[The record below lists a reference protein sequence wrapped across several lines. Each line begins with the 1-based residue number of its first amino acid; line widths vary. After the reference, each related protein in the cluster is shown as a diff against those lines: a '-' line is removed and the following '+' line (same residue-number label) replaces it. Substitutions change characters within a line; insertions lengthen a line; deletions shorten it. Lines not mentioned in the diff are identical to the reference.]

1 MKKGKIRARTTVP
14 STDFEHLGYET
25 ALHSRDQAAAEQI
38 CGLHIHALADELRP
52 EISDLDNRIDTNEGR
67 TRALHSHLYDRPIPV
82 SDAAMLARD
91 HAVPVLVILC
101 AIAGVASIIS
111 HGMTFYLMG
120 MGMLAVILGISIT
133 GVAVVAGHQ
142 LFETLLVQHKHLKA
156 LTVGLVA
163 GLCFWGL
170 LDIAMTRTALVTKS
184 ATKDTASSAQS
195 FVDSASGPEVT
206 NESPEPDSSSSEEA
220 TRDKLG
226 RAFVKIMLACDIAL
240 GLLVGIVTAL
250 LREEDYTAWRKL
262 KNITEEIRTMQKR
275 KDELLSLVEIAKKKC
290 WAGILRARHFH
301 RRNAV
306 PFHKA
311 LGCVLLAA
319 VVTLGGPTALQAQ
332 TFDHYE
338 GILID
343 VSGSIGAGGASDDL
357 FREYTHGARQL
368 LLTEPESSRIVVSTI
383 TTESFGSVREI
394 LKGWTPEAHGVFTD
408 NLSRARRQLAS
419 SFETNASALAPIAGG
434 TDIFGALWRLKAL
447 MDSDP
452 QVHQSATHEIW
463 IFSDMINETPTLMM
477 PALIA
482 SGPQKMLEQ
491 AKANGLL
498 VPMHDYRIHICG
510 ASMRGLSPRAWNV
523 VKAFWTAYF
532 EATGA
537 SLANYSPSAASVR

>member
-1 MKKGKIRARTTVP
+1 MRQQKIRARTTIP

-25 ALHSRDQAAAEQI
+25 ALQSRDQVAEQI
-38 CGLHIHALADELRP
+38 CGLHIYAFADQLRP
-52 EISDLDNRIDTNEGR
+52 EIYDLDSRIDTNRAR
-67 TRALHSHLYDRPIPV
+67 TRALHSHLYDRPLPV
-82 SDAAMLARD
+82 SDAAMLSRERG
-91 HAVPVLVILC
+91 VPLLVFLC

-120 MGMLAVILGISIT
+120 MGIWAVVIGIGMT

-142 LFETLLVQHKHLKA
+142 LFEGLLVQQKHLKTLA
-156 LTVGLVA
+156 VA
-163 GLCFWGL
+163 IVASLCFWGL
-170 LDIAMTRTALVTKS
+170 LESSMTRSALVAKAAS
-184 ATKDTASSAQS
+184 SDTAGGAQS
-195 FVDSASGPEVT
+195 FVDSASSSEVT
-206 NESPEPDSSSSEEA
+206 NENTESDPQSSEEA

-262 KNITEEIRTMQKR
+262 KNITEEVKTMQKR

-301 RRNAV
+301 RRNTV

-311 LGCVLLAA
+311 LGCVLLF
-319 VVTLGGPTALQAQ
+319 LCFLLNSALLNAQ
-332 TFDHYE
+332 TLNRYE
-338 GILID
+338 GDLID
-343 VSGSIGAGGASDDL
+343 VSGSIGAGGATGDL
-357 FREYTHGARQL
+357 FREYAHGVRQL
-368 LLTEPESSRIVVSTI
+368 LLTEPESSRVVVSTI

-408 NLSRARRQLAS
+408 NLTRARRQLAS
-419 SFETNASALAPIAGG
+419 SFETNASALTPIAGG

-452 QVHQSATHEIW
+452 QVRPGATHEIW

-477 PALIA
+477 PALAA

-498 VPMHDYRIHICG
+498 VPMRGYKVHICG
-510 ASMRGLSPRAWNV
+510 ASMRGLSPQGWNV
-523 VKAFWTAYF
+523 VKAFWTGYF
-532 EATGA
+532 KAAGA
-537 SLANYSPSAASVR
+537 DLVSYSSSAADER

>member
-1 MKKGKIRARTTVP
+1 MRKGKIRARTTIP

-25 ALHSRDQAAAEQI
+25 ALQSHHQAAAEQI
-38 CGLHIHALADELRP
+38 CGLHIHAFADELRP
-52 EISDLDNRIDTNEGR
+52 EISDLDSRIDTDQAR

-101 AIAGVASIIS
+101 AIAGSASIIS

-120 MGMLAVILGISIT
+120 MGVLAVVLGISIT

-170 LDIAMTRTALVTKS
+170 LEIAMTRTALVAKS
-184 ATKDTASSAQS
+184 TTSDAASSAQS

-206 NESPEPDSSSSEEA
+206 NENPEPESSSSEEA
-220 TRDKLG
+220 IRDKLG

-240 GLLVGIVTAL
+240 GLLVGILTAM
-250 LREEDYTAWRKL
+250 LREEDYTAWRAL
-262 KNITEEIRTMQKR
+262 KNITEEIKTMQKR

-306 PFHKA
+306 PFHRA
-311 LGCVLLAA
+311 LGCIVLGFTLVLSSLALHAQSLNRYEGVLL
-319 VVTLGGPTALQAQ
+319 
-332 TFDHYE
+332 
-338 GILID
+338 D
-343 VSGSIGAGGASDDL
+343 VSGSIGAGGASNDL
-357 FREYTHGARQL
+357 FHEYAHGVRQL
-368 LLTEPESSRIVVSTI
+368 LLTEPESSRVVVSTI

-394 LKGWTPEAHGVFTD
+394 LKGWTPEAHGVFTE
-408 NLSRARRQLAS
+408 NLTRARRQLAS
-419 SFETNASALAPIAGG
+419 SFENDASSLAPIAGG

-452 QVHQSATHEIW
+452 QVSSGASREIW

-482 SGPQKMLEQ
+482 TGPQKMLEQ
-491 AKANGLL
+491 AKANGLV
-498 VPMHDYRIHICG
+498 VPLRGYKIHICG
-510 ASMRGLSPRAWNV
+510 ASMRGLSPQAWNI
-523 VKAFWTAYF
+523 VKSFWTAYF
-532 EATGA
+532 RAADGELVEYA
-537 SLANYSPSAASVR
+537 PSVVGSR

>member
-25 ALHSRDQAAAEQI
+25 ALQSRDQAAAEQI
-38 CGLHIHALADELRP
+38 CGLHIHAFADELRP
-52 EISDLDNRIDTNEGR
+52 GISDLDSRIDTNEAR

-101 AIAGVASIIS
+101 AIAGIASIVS

-120 MGMLAVILGISIT
+120 MGVLAVILGISIT

-142 LFETLLVQHKHLKA
+142 LFETLLVQHRHLKA
-156 LTVGLVA
+156 LTVCLVA

-170 LDIAMTRTALVTKS
+170 LEIAMTRTALVAKS
-184 ATKDTASSAQS
+184 ATSDTASSAQS
-195 FVDSASGPEVT
+195 FVDSASGSEVA
-206 NESPEPDSSSSEEA
+206 NESPEAEASSSEDA

-240 GLLVGIVTAL
+240 GLLVGILTAL

-262 KNITEEIRTMQKR
+262 KNITEEIKTMQKR

-290 WAGILRARHFH
+290 WAGILRARYFH

-306 PFHKA
+306 PFHRA
-311 LGCVLLAA
+311 LGCILLAA
-319 VVTLGGPTALQAQ
+319 ALTLGGPTILNAQ
-332 TFDHYE
+332 TFDRYE
-338 GILID
+338 GTLID

-357 FREYTHGARQL
+357 FREYAQGVRQL
-368 LLTEPESSRIVVSTI
+368 LLTEPESSRVVVSTI

-408 NLSRARRQLAS
+408 NLTRARRQLAA

-447 MDSDP
+447 MDSDT
-452 QVHQSATHEIW
+452 QVRSDATREIW

-477 PALIA
+477 PALVA
-482 SGPQKMLEQ
+482 VGPHKMLEQ

-498 VPMHDYRIHICG
+498 VPLQGYKVHVCG
-510 ASMRGLSPRAWNV
+510 ASMRGLSPQAWNI
-523 VKAFWTAYF
+523 VKAFWRAYF
-532 EATGA
+532 QAGGATLV
-537 SLANYSPSAASVR
+537 SYTPSATADR

>member
-1 MKKGKIRARTTVP
+1 MRQQKIRARTTIP
-14 STDFEHLGYET
+14 STDFEQLGYET
-25 ALHSRDQAAAEQI
+25 SLQSRDQAAAEQI
-38 CGLHIHALADELRP
+38 CGLHIHAFADELQP
-52 EISDLDNRIDTNEGR
+52 EISDLDSRIDTNLTR
-67 TRALHSHLYDRPIPV
+67 TGSLHSHLYDRPMPV

-91 HAVPVLVILC
+91 HAVPFLVILC

-120 MGMLAVILGISIT
+120 MGIWAVVIGIAVT

-156 LTVGLVA
+156 ATVVLVA

-170 LDIAMTRTALVTKS
+170 LEIAMTRTALVSKAADS
-184 ATKDTASSAQS
+184 NATSGTQS
-195 FVDSASGPEVT
+195 FVDPAGGSAEV
-206 NESPEPDSSSSEEA
+206 NESPEVDPQSGEAA

-240 GLLVGIVTAL
+240 GLLVGILTAL
-250 LREEDYTAWRKL
+250 FKEEDYTAWRKL
-262 KNITEEIRTMQKR
+262 KNITEEIKTMQKR
-275 KDELLSLVEIAKKKC
+275 KDELLSLIEIAKKKC

-301 RRNAV
+301 RRTAV

-311 LGCVLLAA
+311 LGCVLLGF
-319 VVTLGGPTALQAQ
+319 LLLLSSTALHAQ
-332 TFDHYE
+332 SLNHYE

-343 VSGSIGAGGASDDL
+343 VSGSIGAGGATDDL
-357 FREYTHGARQL
+357 FREYAHGVRQL
-368 LLTEPESSRIVVSTI
+368 LLTEPESSRVVVSTI

-394 LKGWTPEAHGVFTD
+394 LKGWTPDAHGVFTD
-408 NLSRARRQLAS
+408 NLTRARRQLAA
-419 SFETNASALAPIAGG
+419 SFEANASALAPIAGG

-452 QVHQSATHEIW
+452 QVRPGATREIW

-477 PALIA
+477 PALVA
-482 SGPQKMLEQ
+482 AGPHKMLEQ

-498 VPMHDYRIHICG
+498 VPLRGYKVHICG
-510 ASMRGLSPRAWNV
+510 ASMRGLSPQAWSM
-523 VKAFWTAYF
+523 VKAFWTNYF
-532 EATGA
+532 QAAGA
-537 SLANYSPSAASVR
+537 NLINYSPSATADR

>member
-1 MKKGKIRARTTVP
+1 MRRQKTRARTTIP
-14 STDFEHLGYET
+14 SKDFEHLGYET
-25 ALHSRDQAAAEQI
+25 ALQSRDQAAAEQI
-38 CGLHIHALADELRP
+38 CGLHIHAFADELRP
-52 EISDLDNRIDTNEGR
+52 EISDLDSRIDTNQTR
-67 TRALHSHLYDRPIPV
+67 TRALHSHLYDRPLPV

-120 MGMLAVILGISIT
+120 MGVLAVVLGISIT

-170 LDIAMTRTALVTKS
+170 LDIAMTRTALVAKS
-184 ATKDTASSAQS
+184 ATNDTASSAQS
-195 FVDSASGPEVT
+195 FVDSVSGPEVT
-206 NESPEPDSSSSEEA
+206 NESPEPESSPSEDA

-226 RAFVKIMLACDIAL
+226 RALVKIMLACDIAL

-262 KNITEEIRTMQKR
+262 KNITEEIKTMQKR

-301 RRNAV
+301 RRTAV
-306 PFHKA
+306 PFHRA
-311 LGCVLLAA
+311 LGCIFLGFMLLSSS
-319 VVTLGGPTALQAQ
+319 LGLHAQ
-332 TFDHYE
+332 NLNRYE
-338 GILID
+338 GVLID

-357 FREYTHGARQL
+357 FREYAHGVRQL
-368 LLTEPESSRIVVSTI
+368 LLTEPGSSRVVVSTI

-408 NLSRARRQLAS
+408 NLTRAQRQLAS
-419 SFETNASALAPIAGG
+419 SFEANASALAPIAGG
-434 TDIFGALWRLKAL
+434 TDIFGALWRLKAM

-452 QVHQSATHEIW
+452 QVRSGATREIW

-477 PALIA
+477 PALA
-482 SGPQKMLEQ
+482 ATGPQKMLEQ

-498 VPMHDYRIHICG
+498 VPLRGYKVHVCG
-510 ASMRGLSPRAWNV
+510 ASMRGLSPQAWNI
-523 VKAFWTAYF
+523 VKAFWTDYF
-532 EATGA
+532 RAAGA
-537 SLANYSPSAASVR
+537 DLVSYSPSATSER

>member
-38 CGLHIHALADELRP
+38 CGLHIHAFADELRP
-52 EISDLDNRIDTNEGR
+52 ETYDLDSRIDTNLAR
-67 TRALHSHLYDRPIPV
+67 TRALHSHLYDRPLPV

-101 AIAGVASIIS
+101 TIAGVASIIS

-120 MGMLAVILGISIT
+120 MGVLAVILGISIT

-184 ATKDTASSAQS
+184 ATNDTASSAQS

-206 NESPEPDSSSSEEA
+206 NESPEPESSSSEDA

-262 KNITEEIRTMQKR
+262 KNITEEIKTMQKR

-301 RRNAV
+301 RRSAV

-311 LGCVLLAA
+311 LSCVLLGF
-319 VVTLGGPTALQAQ
+319 VLLLSSTALHAQ
-332 TFDHYE
+332 SLNHYE

-343 VSGSIGAGGASDDL
+343 VSGSIGAGGVTDDL
-357 FREYTHGARQL
+357 FREYAHGVLQL
-368 LLTEPESSRIVVSTI
+368 LLTEPASSRVVVSTI
-383 TTESFGSVREI
+383 TTESFGSVRDI

-408 NLSRARRQLAS
+408 NLTRAQRQLAS
-419 SFETNASALAPIAGG
+419 SFEANASALAPIAGG

-452 QVHQSATHEIW
+452 QVRSGATREIW

-477 PALIA
+477 PALVA
-482 SGPQKMLEQ
+482 TGPRKMLEQ

-498 VPMHDYRIHICG
+498 VPMRGYKVHICG
-510 ASMRGLSPRAWNV
+510 ASMRGLSPQAWNTV
-523 VKAFWTAYF
+523 RTFWNTYF
-532 EATGA
+532 SEAGA
-537 SLANYSPSAASVR
+537 NVMGYSADSAVGR